1 MRFSVIFASLVAVIP
16 AFAAPTSLL
25 TVQRAEGASSGR
37 LIVRLK
43 DTASKT
49 THLKWL
55 NQLAGSNV
63 SITHQWSEDFL
74 NGYAGYFDNE
84 ALAALQAPPDV
95 ASISEDGIMR
105 ITATVSQTNAPWG
118 LSRISQNGVVG
129 GSAANTNFVYR
140 FDSSA
145 GAGVDIFVVD
155 TGIFIGH
162 SDFGGRARWGAT
174 FGGYPNADGNGHGTH
189 VSGTAAGSRWGV
201 AKVTKRPQSNCCY
214 ILIPGLVGQ
223 LDRCQSAQ

>member
-155 TGIFIGH
+155 TGQCIELS
-162 SDFGGRARWGAT
+162 SDQSSELHVPNHNQASSLATLTLVVAPGGVLLSAVTPMPMAT
-174 FGGYPNADGNGHGTH
+174 DMELMYLGPPLVRGG
-189 VSGTAAGSRWGV
+189 V
-201 AKVTKRPQSNCCY
+201 
-214 ILIPGLVGQ
+214 
-223 LDRCQSAQ
+223 

>member
-16 AFAAPTSLL
+16 AFAAQTSLL

-74 NGYAGYFDNE
+74 NGYAGWSKSTVEDLNDRLDLLRCTGYFDNE

-95 ASISEDGIMR
+95 AFISEDSIMR
-105 ITATVSQTNAPWG
+105 ITATVSQ
-118 LSRISQNGVVG
+118 
-129 GSAANTNFVYR
+129 
-140 FDSSA
+140 
-145 GAGVDIFVVD
+145 
-155 TGIFIGH
+155 
-162 SDFGGRARWGAT
+162 
-174 FGGYPNADGNGHGTH
+174 
-189 VSGTAAGSRWGV
+189 
-201 AKVTKRPQSNCCY
+201 
-214 ILIPGLVGQ
+214 
-223 LDRCQSAQ
+223 